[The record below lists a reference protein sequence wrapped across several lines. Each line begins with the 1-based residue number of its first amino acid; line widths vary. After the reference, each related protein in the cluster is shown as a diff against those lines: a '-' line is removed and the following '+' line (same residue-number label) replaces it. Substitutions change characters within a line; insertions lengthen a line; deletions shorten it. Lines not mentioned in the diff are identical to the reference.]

1 MDKARFLIAA
11 CTFGFDKTVEIKA
24 RITQAAASLLQND
37 AIQTFF
43 LPFHSPSDSLIYFGS
58 ILPNPFEKSN
68 FFISVF
74 LPFLTPSTV
83 SSCYGINSFSHFR
96 RTSHAFWQSLQPNQK
111 TSIFSRKCLC
121 PLHSFFQENH

>member
-11 CTFGFDKTVEIKA
+11 CTLGFDKTVEINA

-43 LPFHSPSDSLIYFGS
+43 FSFHSPSASLIYFGS
-58 ILPNPFEKSN
+58 ILPNSFEKSN

-74 LPFLTPSTV
+74 LPFLRPSTA
-83 SSCYGINSFSHFR
+83 SFCSGTDSFSHFR
-96 RTSHAFWQSLQPNQK
+96 RTPHASWQSPQQNQK
-111 TSIFSRKCLC
+111 TSIFSRKYLC

>member
-24 RITQAAASLLQND
+24 RITQAATSLLQND
-37 AIQTFF
+37 GAQAFF
-43 LPFHSPSDSLIYFGS
+43 FPFHSPSASRIYFRS
-58 ILPNPFEKSN
+58 ILPNSFEKSN

>member
-11 CTFGFDKTVEIKA
+11 CTLGFDKTVEINA

-37 AIQTFF
+37 DVQTLF
-43 LPFHSPSDSLIYFGS
+43 LPFHSPSASLIYFGS

-121 PLHSFFQENH
+121 PLRSFFQENH

>member
-37 AIQTFF
+37 AIHTFF

-74 LPFLTPSTV
+74 LPFLRYSTTF
-83 SSCYGINSFSHFR
+83 SYSDTGSFSHFR
-96 RTSHAFWQSLQPNQK
+96 RTSHAFWQSPQPNQK
-111 TSIFSRKCLC
+111 TSIFSQKYLC
-121 PLHSFFQENH
+121 PLYPFFQENH